1 MTLGQVIKLGRDSQN
16 LSRRRFA
23 DMMHIEEKTLKKY
36 EEDAVA
42 NPDKRLVN
50 EIFYALDMQPP
61 FDDDGNIV
69 FPIRKNDGTEI
80 TDENG
85 TDKNGT
91 EKPVRM
97 KVSDETTRYGTCAY
111 CGQQALI
118 VCNRSDDQD
127 YVDAQATWECRCT
140 TATEVRRKAEA
151 AEEERQDRQR
161 RIDAAVLDIN
171 NLIADAGYPDVSAI
185 LCIAVPPLIDGKMK
199 KISITI
205 DSKNSVTVSIAAKK
219 IKVERKQVKK
229 DQAESE

>member
-36 EEDAVA
+36 EEDSVA

-80 TDENG
+80 ADENG

-91 EKPVRM
+91 KIT
-97 KVSDETTRYGTCAY
+97 KYGTCQY
-111 CGQQALI
+111 CGQQAL
-118 VCNRSDDQD
+118 VTCDEDDDQD
-127 YVDAQATWECRCT
+127 YIDAQATWKCKCE
-140 TATEVRRKAEA
+140 TATAVRRKAEA
-151 AEEERQDRQR
+151 AEQERLDRER
-161 RIDAAVLDIN
+161 RIDAAVFDVN
-171 NLIADAGYPDVSAI
+171 NLIGDAGYPEVAAI
-185 LCIAVPPLIDGKMK
+185 LCKAVPELINGRMK

-205 DSKNSVTVSIAAKK
+205 DSKNSATVLITSQGKVQ
-219 IKVERKQVKK
+219 VERRQVNI